1 MRVQPVSTALGL
13 VVTMTTAHAYAGQRG
28 KPIIP
33 PTPHTQ
39 TIAHQPTGSSGAK
52 AAAAHPLTTTVASPP
67 IAQKI
72 ASHPQ
77 LASKV
82 QALLPSGTTLN
93 TAATGFKNQG
103 QFIAALH
110 VSQNLG
116 LRFADLKAQMVG
128 KHRSLGQSI
137 QTLKPASG
145 PAAIKAAARGEREAD
160 DDIKGATTTAKKLPR
175 GRHDSRPV
183 APTIT
188 TPPQLAA
195 RLQPL
200 LPPGTTLAQAAQG
213 FRNQGQFIAALHVS
227 KNLGI
232 PFAQLKAE
240 MTGTDHDSL
249 GRAIQEL
256 RPTADA
262 QAAAR
267 QAENEAHADLKTIA
281 AS

>member
-1 MRVQPVSTALGL
+1 
-13 VVTMTTAHAYAGQRG
+13 
-28 KPIIP
+28 
-33 PTPHTQ
+33 
-39 TIAHQPTGSSGAK
+39 
-52 AAAAHPLTTTVASPP
+52 
-67 IAQKI
+67 
-72 ASHPQ
+72 
-77 LASKV
+77 
-82 QALLPSGTTLN
+82 
-93 TAATGFKNQG
+93 
-103 QFIAALH
+103 
-110 VSQNLG
+110 
-116 LRFADLKAQMVG
+116 
-128 KHRSLGQSI
+128 
-137 QTLKPASG
+137 
-145 PAAIKAAARGEREAD
+145 
-160 DDIKGATTTAKKLPR
+160 
-175 GRHDSRPV
+175 V

-240 MTGTDHDSL
+240 MTGKDHDSL

>member
-1 MRVQPVSTALGL
+1 
-13 VVTMTTAHAYAGQRG
+13 
-28 KPIIP
+28 
-33 PTPHTQ
+33 
-39 TIAHQPTGSSGAK
+39 
-52 AAAAHPLTTTVASPP
+52 VASPP
-67 IAQKI
+67 IALKI

-77 LASKV
+77 LASRV

-93 TAATGFKNQG
+93 AAATGFKNQG

-137 QTLKPASG
+137 QTLERASG
-145 PAAIKAAARGEREAD
+145 PAAIKAATRGEREAD
-160 DDIKGATTTAKKLPR
+160 DDIKSATTTPKKLLPR
-175 GRHDSRPV
+175 DRHDSSPV
-183 APTIT
+183 SPTIT
-188 TPPQLAA
+188 MSPQLAA
-195 RLQPL
+195 RLQLL

-240 MTGTDHDSL
+240 MTGKDHDSL